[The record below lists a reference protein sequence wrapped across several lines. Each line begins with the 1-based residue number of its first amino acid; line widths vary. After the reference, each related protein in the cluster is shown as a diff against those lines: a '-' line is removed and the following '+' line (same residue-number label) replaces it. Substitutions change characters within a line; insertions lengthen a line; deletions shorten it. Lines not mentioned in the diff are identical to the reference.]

1 MTMPDEENKPN
12 KDADYPDKELAAA
25 ETAFV
30 EYIKKNS
37 EKVKNLV
44 FHKDDG
50 TEILYKRVDK
60 ESSNDTEKNSS
71 EAKPLPEQSAVN
83 HPSHYN
89 MGKYEVIDVINDW
102 NLNFQKGNAVKYIAR
117 AGHKDPSKE
126 IEDLEKA
133 LFYINYE
140 VSRLKSLKGKEENTR
155 QETDKTD

>member
-1 MTMPDEENKPN
+1 MPNEKIKYSDE
-12 KDADYPDKELAAA
+12 ELAAA

-30 EYIKKNS
+30 EYVKKNS
-37 EKVKNLV
+37 EKIKNLV

-50 TEILYKRVDK
+50 TEILYTRVDK
-60 ESSNDTEKNSS
+60 ENGNDTEGNSS
-71 EAKPLPEQSAVN
+71 EAKPEQSAVN

-140 VSRLKSLKGKEENTR
+140 VNRLKSLKEKEENER
-155 QETDKTD
+155 KETDKAD

>member
-1 MTMPDEENKPN
+1 MPNENIKYSDE
-12 KDADYPDKELAAA
+12 ELAAA

-30 EYIKKNS
+30 EYVKRNS
-37 EKVKNLV
+37 EKIKNLV

-50 TEILYKRVDK
+50 TEILYSRVDNK
-60 ESSNDTEKNSS
+60 GDYDTEEDSS
-71 EAKPLPEQSAVN
+71 ESKPLSEQSAVN
-83 HPSHYN
+83 RPSHYN
-89 MGKYEVIDVINDW
+89 MGKYEVVDVINDW

-140 VSRLKSLKGKEENTR
+140 VSRLKSLKEKEENER
-155 QETDKTD
+155 KETDKAD

>member
-1 MTMPDEENKPN
+1 MPDEKLKYSDE
-12 KDADYPDKELAAA
+12 ELAAA

-30 EYIKKNS
+30 EYVKKNS
-37 EKVKNLV
+37 EKIKNLV

-50 TEILYKRVDK
+50 TEILYSRVDN
-60 ESSNDTEKNSS
+60 EDGNGAEGDSS
-71 EAKPLPEQSAVN
+71 ESKPLSEQSAVN

-140 VSRLKSLKGKEENTR
+140 VNRLKSLKEKEENER
-155 QETDKTD
+155 KETDKAD

>member
-1 MTMPDEENKPN
+1 MPNENIKYSDE
-12 KDADYPDKELAAA
+12 ELAAA

-30 EYIKKNS
+30 EYVKRNS
-37 EKVKNLV
+37 EKIKNLV

-50 TEILYKRVDK
+50 TEILYSRVDK
-60 ESSNDTEKNSS
+60 ENGNDTEGNSS
-71 EAKPLPEQSAVN
+71 ETKPEQSSVN

-140 VSRLKSLKGKEENTR
+140 VNRLKSLKGKEENVSK
-155 QETDKTD
+155 ETDKAD

>member
-1 MTMPDEENKPN
+1 MPNENIKYSDE
-12 KDADYPDKELAAA
+12 ELAAA

-30 EYIKKNS
+30 EYVKRNS
-37 EKVKNLV
+37 EKIKNLV

-50 TEILYKRVDK
+50 TEILYSRVDN
-60 ESSNDTEKNSS
+60 EDGNGAEEDSS
-71 EAKPLPEQSAVN
+71 ESKPLPEQSSVN

-140 VSRLKSLKGKEENTR
+140 VNHLKSLKGKEENKSK
-155 QETDKTD
+155 EADKTD

>member
-1 MTMPDEENKPN
+1 MSNENIKYSDE
-12 KDADYPDKELAAA
+12 ELAAA

-30 EYIKKNS
+30 EYVKRNS
-37 EKVKNLV
+37 ERIKNLV

-50 TEILYKRVDK
+50 TEILYTRVDNK
-60 ESSNDTEKNSS
+60 GGNGAEEDSS
-71 EAKPLPEQSAVN
+71 ESKPLPEQSSVN

-102 NLNFQKGNAVKYIAR
+102 NLNFQKGNAIKYIAR

-140 VSRLKSLKGKEENTR
+140 VNRLKSLKGKEENKSK
-155 QETDKTD
+155 EADKTD